1 MIYEFNNY
9 ILYLVDLIALL
20 GLILGIGAV
29 VLGNV
34 AEGGTT
40 AHLIQL
46 AAAIIVFGGTLGAV
60 LLSFSLKELK
70 FAINS
75 LRLIFF
81 NKKLSYEDTISKIL
95 DLLIIARR
103 KGLLALQNEIENIQ
117 DPFLRRGITYII
129 DGLSGDLIREALERE
144 ILAYE
149 DMMKRASKVFEAAG
163 GYAPTIGIIGAI
175 LGLIHVL
182 KNVTDPT
189 KIGVGIA
196 TAFVAT
202 IYGVGSANL
211 LFIPISKRIMNK
223 IEEEIILM
231 ELMIEGILGIEA
243 GMNPYYLRA
252 KLESFI
258 IERQKERL

>member
-1 MIYEFNNY
+1 MDF
-9 ILYLVDLIALL
+9 IALL
-20 GLILGIGAV
+20 GLLLGIGAV
-29 VLGNV
+29 VVGNLV
-34 AEGGTT
+34 EGGTT
-40 AHLIQL
+40 SHLIQL

-60 LLSFSLKELK
+60 LLSFSLKDLK
-70 FAINS
+70 LAINS
-75 LRLIFF
+75 LRVIFF
-81 NKKLSYEDTISKIL
+81 NKKLSYEDTISRIL
-95 DLLIIARR
+95 DLLVIARR
-103 KGLLALQNEIENIQ
+103 KGLLALQNETENIK

-129 DGLSGDLIREALERE
+129 DGLSAELIREALERE
-144 ILAYE
+144 IFAYE
-149 DMMKRASKVFEAAG
+149 DMMKRASRIFEAAG

-211 LFIPISKRIMNK
+211 LFIPISKRIINK

-231 ELMIEGILGIEA
+231 ELMTEGILGIEA

-258 IERQKERL
+258 TERQRERL

>member
-1 MIYEFNNY
+1 M
-9 ILYLVDLIALL
+9 DLIALL
-20 GLILGIGAV
+20 GLIIGISAIIV
-29 VLGNV
+29 GNLV
-34 AEGGTT
+34 EGGTT
-40 AHLIQL
+40 GHLVQI

-60 LLSFSLKELK
+60 LLSFSLKDLK
-70 FAINS
+70 IAINS
-75 LRLIFF
+75 LKLIFF
-81 NKKLSYEDTISKIL
+81 NKKLSYEDTIDTIL
-95 DLLIIARR
+95 ELLVLARR
-103 KGLLALQNEIENIQ
+103 RGLLALQNELENVR
-117 DPFLRRGITYII
+117 DPFLKRGLTYII
-129 DGLSGDLIREALERE
+129 DGLNGDLIKEALERE

-149 DMMKRASKVFEAAG
+149 DMMKRASKVFESAG

-189 KIGVGIA
+189 KIGIGIA

-211 LFIPISKRIMNK
+211 LFIPISKRIINK
-223 IEEEIILM
+223 IEEEVILM

-258 IERQKERL
+258 RERQKERI